1 VVPVGAGQARQL
13 THDSITYAAAGFMP
27 DGKHLLAW
35 GIEPGHGGRDYLID
49 INTGESKPITPEGTA
64 GGPVSPDGRKI
75 IVRGPDGRQGVWS
88 IEGNTLQTIPG
99 LDPQYGITGWLP
111 DNVSVYAAQDV
122 GIQKTRKMYK
132 LNTVTGKMEFWKEF
146 GSGLSSGIS
155 GISPP
160 RFSRDG
166 SAYAY
171 IYVRLLSQAYVAKG
185 LK

>member
-1 VVPVGAGQARQL
+1 
-13 THDSITYAAAGFMP
+13 
-27 DGKHLLAW
+27 
-35 GIEPGHGGRDYLID
+35 
-49 INTGESKPITPEGTA
+49 
-64 GGPVSPDGRKI
+64 
-75 IVRGPDGRQGVWS
+75 
-88 IEGNTLQTIPG
+88 
-99 LDPQYGITGWLP
+99 
-111 DNVSVYAAQDV
+111 
-122 GIQKTRKMYK
+122 MYK

-146 GSGLSSGIS
+146 GSGLSGGIS